1 MKRILILIY
10 VFVCSLNVG
19 AIIYNNMSTQNNN
32 SYTGSYTGTYNSIPF
47 NSTSSSLQIV
57 NYNTVKPLNADGS
70 VSMEYTTYGNVYRPR
85 HNNLGGGL
93 SGGNDGVGEK
103 DDPVPIG
110 EAIVPLL
117 ILILAYLSYKKKKQI
132 KI

>member
-19 AIIYNNMSTQNNN
+19 AIIYNNMNIQNNN

-47 NSTSSSLQIV
+47 NSTSSSPQIV

-85 HNNLGGGL
+85 RNNLGGGL
-93 SGGNDGVGEK
+93 SGGDDGIGEK
-103 DDPVPIG
+103 DESVPIG
-110 EAIVPLL
+110 DPIIPFL
-117 ILILAYLSYKKKKQI
+117 IIMFAYLSYHEIKKRR
-132 KI
+132 